1 MNRNFL
7 KLIPCL
13 LLLAAQLHA
22 QEKKPRVLLMSHP
35 DTVSTT
41 KRDTDI
47 TEKGIPQHDMG
58 DLYRQIFHKTP
69 VITDDS
75 VTTKPELSIMPAV
88 GYTLTS
94 GFAVALSG
102 NMAFRTGPHSR
113 ISTILAS
120 GDYTAKKQFTI
131 PVQTNIWTR
140 NNAFNF
146 VGEYKF
152 FKYPQST
159 YGLGS
164 SSGLSEENPMDYTFF
179 RFYQIVMHRITDNF
193 YLGGGYIYDN
203 RWNISEEGNLNG
215 KVSDYSLY
223 GKSDKAVST
232 GFTVNSVF
240 DTRDNSIYPLKGF
253 YAGLQY
259 RDNLTW
265 MGSSRKWSSL
275 IVDLRKFF
283 RFPGNSNNVL
293 GIWSYNWLIL
303 NGKPDYLELP
313 STSWDTN
320 TSTGR
325 GYIQGRFRGA
335 QMIYLEAEYRY
346 QITRDG
352 LLGGVVFVNAE
363 SFSAAP
369 GTPLQRFQP
378 AFGPGLR
385 IKLNKTS
392 RTNLAV
398 DYGFGKQGMNGL
410 FIDVGEV
417 F

>member
-1 MNRNFL
+1 MNRNLL
-7 KLIPCL
+7 KLLPCL
-13 LLLAAQLHA
+13 LLLTVQLYAQD
-22 QEKKPRVLLMSHP
+22 KKPKVLIMSPH
-35 DTVSTT
+35 DTISTT
-41 KRDTDI
+41 KRDTAL
-47 TEKGIPQHDMG
+47 THNGVPQRDLG
-58 DLYRQIFHKTP
+58 DLYRQIFHKEP

-75 VTTKPELSIMPAV
+75 VTTKPEISIMPAV

-131 PVQTNIWTR
+131 PVQTNIWTK
-140 NNAFNF
+140 NNSFNF

-164 SSGLSEENPMDYTFF
+164 NSSLDEENPMDYTFF
-179 RFYQIVMHRITDNF
+179 RFYQIAMHRVTDKL
-193 YLGGGYIYDN
+193 YIGAGYIFDK
-203 RWNISEEGNLNG
+203 RWNISEEGALNG
-215 KVSDYSLY
+215 HVSDYTLY
-223 GKSDKAVST
+223 GKTEKATST
-232 GFTVNSVF
+232 GLTFNTVF
-240 DTRDNSIYPLKGF
+240 DSRDNSIYPLKGF

-259 RDNLTW
+259 RNNFTW
-265 MGSSRKWSSL
+265 MGSDVKWSSL
-275 IVDLRKFF
+275 IVDMRKFF

-293 GIWSYNWLIL
+293 ALWSYNWLVL
-303 NGKPDYLELP
+303 NGRPSYLELP

-320 TSTGR
+320 TSSGR

-335 QMIYLEAEYRY
+335 QMVYLEAEYRY
-346 QITRDG
+346 RITRDG

-369 GTPLQRFQP
+369 GSPLQRFQP
-378 AFGPGLR
+378 AIGPGLR
-385 IKLNKTS
+385 VKLNKTS

-398 DYGFGKQGMNGL
+398 DYGFGKGMNGL